1 MKYIKKFNESWNN
14 NPKVL
19 LKEEDGEKYA
29 LVNEFLTTDLTNLKL
44 AINKFKVKV
53 TDSKIIKNIESII
66 TDQLIY
72 PYANIE
78 STVDRIYNYFKTIN
92 TPKNYD
98 EYLSQT
104 FDQALYLSNL
114 KKLTEDEDHS

>member
-1 MKYIKKFNESWNN
+1 MRYIKKFNESWNN

-19 LKEEDGEKYA
+19 LKEEDEEKYA

-44 AINKFKVKV
+44 AIKKFKLKV
-53 TDSKIIKNIESII
+53 ADSKVIKNIESII
-66 TDQLIY
+66 TTQLID

-78 STVDRIYNYFKTIN
+78 NTVDRIHDYFKTIN
-92 TPKNYD
+92 TPKSYD

-114 KKLTEDEDHS
+114 EKLTEDENHS

>member
-1 MKYIKKFNESWNN
+1 MRYIKKFNESWNN
-14 NPKVL
+14 NPTVL
-19 LKEEDGEKYA
+19 LKEDDEEKYA
-29 LVNEFLTTDLTNLKL
+29 LVNEFLTIDLTNLKS
-44 AINKFKVKV
+44 AIKKFKVKV

-66 TDQLIY
+66 TAQLID

-78 STVDRIYNYFKTIN
+78 STVDRIHDYFKTIN
-92 TPKNYD
+92 TPKSYD

-114 KKLTEDEDHS
+114 KK

>member
-1 MKYIKKFNESWNN
+1 MRYIKKFNESWNN

-19 LKEEDGEKYA
+19 LKEDDVEKYA

-53 TDSKIIKNIESII
+53 TNSEVIKNIESII
-66 TDQLIY
+66 TAQLID

-78 STVDRIYNYFKTIN
+78 NTVDRIHNYFKTIN

-114 KKLTEDEDHS
+114 KKLTEDEDY

>member
-1 MKYIKKFNESWNN
+1 MRYIKKFNESWNN
-14 NPKVL
+14 KVL
-19 LKEEDGEKYA
+19 LKEEDREKYA

-66 TDQLIY
+66 TAQLID

-78 STVDRIYNYFKTIN
+78 NTVDLIHNYFKTIN